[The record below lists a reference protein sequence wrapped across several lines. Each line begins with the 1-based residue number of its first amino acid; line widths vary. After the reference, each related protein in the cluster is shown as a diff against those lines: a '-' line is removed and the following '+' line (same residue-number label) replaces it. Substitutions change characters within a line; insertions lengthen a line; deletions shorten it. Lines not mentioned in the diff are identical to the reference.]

1 MALVAR
7 VIRDQALDLMFN
19 QLSYTGA
26 SITEKIRGIHQ
37 AREDIKGAIRKL
49 QLKSTILDG
58 DDDDSSVIF
67 QFLRTLPNLQVF
79 EYTQIDLLVPPSE
92 VFQLFDSIR
101 HAPLSELFLDTGIY
115 SFTVEG
121 PPVEGIASLE
131 KLSIRWPAG
140 DNPDVPGSSLHHLYC
155 LIRTSLGTLVELTI
169 ENSPRNL
176 GADLDLNLLR
186 DAGQTLRV
194 FNYKMRSHDEGV
206 LEAIPQIFPH
216 LKELALTWSRITV
229 SYSLRWKDSYIPSL
243 TKNRNL
249 IDLRLSSDFEEDL
262 DDAVRADEDHAWYIR
277 CYKRRL
283 EATKKISEAMPHLR
297 KCSWLQLRVGH
308 YGGSSMTH
316 PFVVEER
323 APNHQGAQLVLV
335 VRGVKQN
342 WMGANERSWGKTVKC
357 KLEDLPGEIIGEND
371 PDADEDVRVWAIASM
386 ASPRSYLLWADM
398 VYTISYVISISLN
411 RTLDVKRHACSL
423 RSRYN
428 QVRTRQ
434 FWLSQNLQTEQ

>member
-7 VIRDQALDLMFN
+7 VTRNQVLDLMFK
-19 QLSYTGA
+19 QLSYTGF

-49 QLKSTILDG
+49 RLKSTILIE

-92 VFQLFDSIR
+92 VFQLIDSIR

-115 SFTVEG
+115 SIVEG

-131 KLSIRWPAG
+131 KLSIRWHVG
-140 DNPDVPGSSLHHLYC
+140 DNPDVPGSSLHHLYY
-155 LIRTSLGTLVELTI
+155 LIRTSLRTLVELTI
-169 ENSPRNL
+169 ENSPKNL

-194 FNYKMRSHDEGV
+194 FNYEMRSHDDGI

-229 SYSLRWKDSYIPSL
+229 GYSLRWKDSYIPSL

-249 IDLRLSSDFEEDL
+249 VGLRLSSDFEEDL
-262 DDAVRADEDHAWYIR
+262 DDAVRSDEDYAWYIR

-297 KCSWLQLRVGH
+297 KCSWLQLRVGQRID
-308 YGGSSMTH
+308 SSMTH

-323 APNHQGAQLVLV
+323 VPNHQGAQLVLV
-335 VRGVKQN
+335 VRGVKQR
-342 WMGANERSWGKTVKC
+342 WMGANRRSWGKTVKC
-357 KLEDLPGEIIGEND
+357 KLEDLPGDIIGENN
-371 PDADEDVRVWAIASM
+371 PKADEDLTHTSDEEDGF
-386 ASPRSYLLWADM
+386 YD
-398 VYTISYVISISLN
+398 
-411 RTLDVKRHACSL
+411 
-423 RSRYN
+423 
-428 QVRTRQ
+428 
-434 FWLSQNLQTEQ
+434 